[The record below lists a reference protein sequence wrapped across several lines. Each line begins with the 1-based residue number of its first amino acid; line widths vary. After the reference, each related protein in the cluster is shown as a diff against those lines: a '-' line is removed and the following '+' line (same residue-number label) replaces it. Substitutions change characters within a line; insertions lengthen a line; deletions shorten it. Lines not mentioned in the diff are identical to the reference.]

1 MNDFWPVLK
10 VTLNNV
16 FGLSAAR
23 HRYLIRREKIWE
35 PVLIGLTIIAALSSF
50 SFVLFQPAKALVS
63 AGAALNQPQLVF
75 TALIASSQ
83 VIFLVTGILLMIS
96 SFFLSNDLTI
106 LVPLPVKPGSVLT
119 AKFIAVVIQQYL
131 FQVVFFAGA
140 ILAYTPRFG
149 GGLAYWLTLAAVF
162 LLNPV
167 LPMTIAGLLTTVV
180 MRFIN
185 RRHRDLLMI
194 IASVLLLVV
203 ILGFQL
209 SLTAIPETEMPE
221 FMERLM
227 TSRLGL
233 VRAAGRVFPPSIW
246 ASQAVAEAGT
256 LAGLGSLA
264 LVVGVNLAA
273 MLLLFPVGNLLF
285 YRGLIGGQEVAR
297 RRQSAQRVLGSIRQ
311 VSAFWSLFRREW
323 RLFIR
328 NPMYV
333 MNSYVGALIV
343 PVMMAFAALQQDAL
357 GDLIEQAKAS
367 PAGLLAITL
376 GVAAAIAF
384 LGSVNA
390 IAATSISR
398 EGKCIWI
405 SRSIPA
411 APEVQAQ
418 AKLFHGVVAATI
430 SSVPTLVV
438 FAWLLRPGI
447 GPVVAA
453 GVLGVVA
460 SLLPQTLGLMVD
472 ISRPM
477 LGWTDP
483 VAAVKRNFN
492 AVWPMAL
499 MIPMVLLGVVIGR
512 WLANAGF
519 SAVGAAAALALI
531 FAGLDLVAYR
541 LLSARAPSLYQQLE
555 V

>member
-1 MNDFWPVLK
+1 MPGPYWP
-10 VTLNNV
+10 T
-16 FGLSAAR
+16 
-23 HRYLIRREKIWE
+23 
-35 PVLIGLTIIAALSSF
+35 P
-50 SFVLFQPAKALVS
+50 
-63 AGAALNQPQLVF
+63 
-75 TALIASSQ
+75 
-83 VIFLVTGILLMIS
+83 
-96 SFFLSNDLTI
+96 
-106 LVPLPVKPGSVLT
+106 
-119 AKFIAVVIQQYL
+119 
-131 FQVVFFAGA
+131 
-140 ILAYTPRFG
+140 PRFG

-194 IASVLLLVV
+194 IASVVLLVV

-233 VRAAGRVFPPSIW
+233 VRAAGRIFPPSIW
-246 ASQAVAEAGT
+246 ASQAIAEAGT

-273 MLLLFPVGNLLF
+273 LLLLFPVGNLLF
-285 YRGLIGGQEVAR
+285 HRGLIGGQEVAR

-376 GVAAAIAF
+376 GVAAA
-384 LGSVNA
+384 
-390 IAATSISR
+390 
-398 EGKCIWI
+398 
-405 SRSIPA
+405 
-411 APEVQAQ
+411 
-418 AKLFHGVVAATI
+418 
-430 SSVPTLVV
+430 
-438 FAWLLRPGI
+438 
-447 GPVVAA
+447 

-492 AVWPMAL
+492 AVWPMVL

-541 LLSARAPSLYQQLE
+541 LLLARAPSLYQQLE